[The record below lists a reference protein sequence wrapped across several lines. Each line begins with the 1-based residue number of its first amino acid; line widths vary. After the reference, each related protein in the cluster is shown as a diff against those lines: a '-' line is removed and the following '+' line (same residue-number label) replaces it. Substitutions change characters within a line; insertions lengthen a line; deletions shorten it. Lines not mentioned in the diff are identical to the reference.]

1 MIRNRKIGWWKVEH
15 ESGGSIPAEAKLIAK
30 VFFSHIF
37 AEHLRARRVITI
49 FKPDRASLSIGAR
62 SFRFSSCPTSSR
74 SRLVARIFAT
84 ATARGW
90 RRVERI
96 IDSTDKIVRES
107 TPLSSISKFLR
118 PLLEITV
125 IGRTCDHS
133 KRNETTLHAA
143 IEKERS
149 DKISRILLI
158 EKYET
163 SRDNW

>member
-1 MIRNRKIGWWKVEH
+1 MVESWTRERRFH
-15 ESGGSIPAEAKLIAK
+15 SGGGKIDRES
-30 VFFSHIF
+30 FFLAYF
-37 AEHLRARRVITI
+37 RQTPTRVITI

-62 SFRFSSCPTSSR
+62 SFRFTSCPTSSR